1 MSSSTSDKT
10 GSRRVGRRPAQ
21 RSGRSSAAAHRRGIP
36 PAVWIG
42 VAVVAGLIILAVIF
56 DANQAPVETAAGASG
71 TDPRYPY
78 VIGEPGVGA
87 AAPGFELPSTGGG
100 TVALDDYQNQSVLLY
115 FQEGLM
121 CQPCWDQLRDVEQR
135 WEDFAALGVDSIVS
149 VTGDPLDALGQK
161 VEIEGLE
168 TPLLSDR
175 DLAVSQSYDANRY
188 GMMGG
193 SRNGHSFVLVG
204 PDGEIQWRA
213 DYGGAPEYTMYL
225 PVDTLLADL
234 EAGTATEGAGA

>member
-1 MSSSTSDKT
+1 M
-10 GSRRVGRRPAQ
+10 
-21 RSGRSSAAAHRRGIP
+21 
-36 PAVWIG
+36 
-42 VAVVAGLIILAVIF
+42 
-56 DANQAPVETAAGASG
+56 
-71 TDPRYPY
+71 
-78 VIGEPGVGA
+78 
-87 AAPGFELPSTGGG
+87 
-100 TVALDDYQNQSVLLY
+100 
-115 FQEGLM
+115 
-121 CQPCWDQLRDVEQR
+121 
-135 WEDFAALGVDSIVS
+135 S

-193 SRNGHSFVLVG
+193 SHNGHSFVLVG

-225 PVDTLLADL
+225 PIDTLLADL
-234 EAGTATEGAGA
+234 EVGTAMEGAGA